1 MARFSDVVRS
11 FQFPVLEEG
20 NLSFPQGKYAPTID
34 HNGCTAHIDH
44 SVEKASLIEYFVN
57 NGKAACC
64 CIVSIPKTAYR
75 ELCQCEG
82 FKQKIEW
89 DSDWAGEPPYLR
101 PLIVC
106 QETFTHDL
114 KEEDGVHDLWI
125 GKRIEFQKGAKIAI
139 GPDLRPSAMRAL
151 LFIIAK
157 DVSLNKGQIHIDPC
171 VDNGFYFKVHV
182 SENLYELLQSPN
194 GSDHHKHR
202 GSIMTH
208 AVSSCFVILAK
219 DYSEDGEGGWRD
231 FSNLRALEGEMKSRG
246 LPAWYED
253 DFKPEKV
260 ATAWHPHQP
269 PDLEEDE

>member
-20 NLSFPQGKYAPTID
+20 NLSFPQGEYAPTID
-34 HNGCTAHIDH
+34 HHGCTARIEHR
-44 SVEKASLIEYFVN
+44 VVKASLIEHFVN
-57 NGKAACC
+57 KGKATCC

-75 ELCQCEG
+75 ELHQYEG
-82 FKQKIEW
+82 FHQKIEW
-89 DSDWAGEPPYLR
+89 DSDWAGELPILR

-106 QETFTHDL
+106 QETFPHYL
-114 KEEDGVHDLWI
+114 KEEDGVNDLWI

-139 GPDLRPSAMRAL
+139 GPDFRPMSAMQSL
-151 LFIIAK
+151 LSIAK
-157 DVSLNKGQIHIDPC
+157 DLTLNEGQIHIDPC
-171 VDNGFYFKVHV
+171 VEDGFYFKVGV
-182 SENLYELLQSPN
+182 SENLYKFLQSPN
-194 GSDHHKHR
+194 GSGHLEHR
-202 GSIMTH
+202 NSIMTH

-219 DYSEDGEGGWRD
+219 DYSGNGGEDWQNH
-231 FSNLRALEGEMKSRG
+231 SNLRALAREIKSRG

-269 PDLEEDE
+269 SDMEEDE